1 MSFSGCPQPTA
12 GVRGQSSSDRPGWN
26 SGGQSGTDSVGDPAL
41 AAVFQSLPGASFL
54 HRQRRANP
62 KASALTSAGAQLFI
76 TAQWSL
82 LAKFDGEFAQG
93 AQSYAS
99 SARLRYTW

>member
-1 MSFSGCPQPTA
+1 MRSADDGRLWARVPLPLPA
-12 GVRGQSSSDRPGWN
+12 IVPGWN
-26 SGGQSGTDSVGDPAL
+26 SGGQGGTDSAGDPAL
-41 AAVFQSLPGASFL
+41 AAVFHSLPGASFL

-93 AQSYAS
+93 ALS
-99 SARLRYTW
+99 